1 MFRRA
6 FLPERTS
13 QLVATSDQAHVDCLT
28 SWRRYADVRPIA
40 VRLTAKVLPGSE
52 DLPTIA
58 GATLNATE
66 TNVAC
71 PGCGCLCDDVSLTFD
86 EGRLVN
92 FEPSCALGERWFRN
106 HSVLGQPVAEL
117 NGITAKY
124 DVAIQQAI
132 ELLERA
138 DYPLVYGLSRSSSPG
153 QRAAV
158 ALADRIGAVIDT
170 TASMCHG
177 PSIMALQEVGE
188 VTCTLGEVRN
198 RADLV
203 IFWGCH
209 PAVSHPRH
217 AERYSVFAK
226 GRFTPEG
233 RDSRKIVMIGEADK
247 VDSWKLS
254 PDGGDADLI
263 IPVQPDGDFEIVT
276 QLRALLRGNQLSDV
290 SEPVLQLM
298 ELMKNCRYGTVFFG
312 LGLAGSRMWEGS
324 QPTNSGHIQVAG
336 LLQLVAE
343 LNAVT
348 RFTARRMRMQ
358 GDVSGADNVLLWQTG
373 YPFAVDIARGYP
385 RYNPGEFSANEL
397 LERRDT
403 DLCVIVGAE
412 TIPYFSHAARDHLR
426 KIPTIVIDYP
436 NVPLEF
442 TPTVRFTTAVYGLHA
457 AGTAYRMDNVPLPLR
472 AMQPSQYPT
481 DAEVLSDLLAGFRGD

>member
-1 MFRRA
+1 MS
-6 FLPERTS
+6 T
-13 QLVATSDQAHVDCLT
+13 
-28 SWRRYADVRPIA
+28 
-40 VRLTAKVLPGSE
+40 G
-52 DLPTIA
+52 
-58 GATLNATE
+58 LNITE
-66 TNVAC
+66 SNVAC
-71 PGCGCLCDDVSLTFD
+71 PGCGCLCDDVSLTFA
-86 EGRLVN
+86 EGSISK
-92 FEPSCALGERWFRN
+92 FEPQCALGERWFQN
-106 HSVLGQPVAEL
+106 HSDTTQPVAEL
-117 NGITAKY
+117 GGIEADY
-124 DVAIQQAI
+124 DSAVGRAIT
-132 ELLERA
+132 LLERA
-138 DYPLVYGLSRSSSPG
+138 DYPLIYGLSRSSSPG

-209 PAVSHPRH
+209 PAASHPRH
-217 AERYSVFAK
+217 ADRYSVFAK

-233 RDSRKIVMIGEADK
+233 RDSRKVVMIGEADK
-247 VDSWKLS
+247 VADWKLS
-254 PDGGDADLI
+254 PSGGETDLV
-263 IPVQPDGDFEIVT
+263 IPVPPDGDFEIIA
-276 QLRALLRGNQLSDV
+276 QLRSMLRGTQPGDV

-312 LGLAGSRMWEGS
+312 LGLARSRMWEGN
-324 QPTNSGHIQVAG
+324 QPTHAGHIHVAA

-397 LERRDT
+397 LERCES

-412 TIPYFSHAARDHLR
+412 TIPHFSHAARDHL
-426 KIPTIVIDYP
+426 KAIPTIVIDYP

-472 AMQPSQYPT
+472 ALQSSHYPT
-481 DAEVLSDLLAGFRGD
+481 DEQVLTDLLAGFRGD

>member
-1 MFRRA
+1 MNLF
-6 FLPERTS
+6 
-13 QLVATSDQAHVDCLT
+13 
-28 SWRRYADVRPIA
+28 A
-40 VRLTAKVLPGSE
+40 V
-52 DLPTIA
+52 PTICESA
-58 GATLNATE
+58 RRNFTEPALNTTE
-66 TNVAC
+66 THVAC

-86 EGRLVN
+86 DQHIVA
-92 FEPSCALGERWFRN
+92 FEPRCALGESWFRN
-106 HSVLGQPVAEL
+106 HVVATQPVAEL
-117 NGITAKY
+117 NGIATAY
-124 DVAIQQAI
+124 EAAIQQATK
-132 ELLERA
+132 LLRRA

-158 ALADRIGAVIDT
+158 ALADRMGAAIDT

-209 PAVSHPRH
+209 PAASHPRH
-217 AERYSVFAK
+217 ADRYSVFAK

-233 RDSRKIVMIGEADK
+233 RDSRKVVMIGEAGK
-247 VDSWKLS
+247 VEDWQLS
-254 PDGGDADLI
+254 PHGGAADLV
-263 IPVQPDGDFEIVT
+263 IPVSPDGDFEIIS
-276 QLRALLRGNQLSDV
+276 QLRALLRGTPLTDV
-290 SEPVLQLM
+290 SEPVRHLM
-298 ELMKNCRYGTVFFG
+298 ELMKNCRYGVVFFG
-312 LGLAGSRMWEGS
+312 LGLAGSRMWDDER
-324 QPTNSGHIQVAG
+324 PLNTGHIHVAA

-348 RFTARRMRMQ
+348 RFTARRMRLQ

-373 YPFAVDIARGYP
+373 YPFAVDISRGYP

-397 LERRDT
+397 LERRET

-412 TIPYFSHAARDHLR
+412 TIPYFSKAARDYL
-426 KIPTIVIDYP
+426 KSIPTIVIDYP
-436 NVPLEF
+436 NAPLEF
-442 TPTVRFTTAVYGLHA
+442 IPNVRFTTAVYGLHA

-472 AMQPSQYPT
+472 ALQTSNYPT
-481 DAEVLSDLLAGFRGD
+481 DEDVLTDLLTGFRND

>member
-1 MFRRA
+1 MN
-6 FLPERTS
+6 
-13 QLVATSDQAHVDCLT
+13 ATET
-28 SWRRYADVRPIA
+28 
-40 VRLTAKVLPGSE
+40 K
-52 DLPTIA
+52 
-58 GATLNATE
+58 NATE
-66 TNVAC
+66 TNVVC
-71 PGCGCLCDDVSLTFD
+71 PGCGCLCDDLSLTFHD
-86 EGRLVN
+86 GRIVS
-92 FEPSCALGERWFRN
+92 FEPRCTLGERWFRN
-106 HSVLGQPVAEL
+106 HAVATQPITEL
-117 NGITAKY
+117 NGIATPYEAALRK
-124 DVAIQQAI
+124 AIT
-132 ELLERA
+132 LLEQA
-138 DYPLVYGLSRSSSPG
+138 DYPLIYGLSRSSTPG

-158 ALADRIGAVIDT
+158 ALADRIGAAIDS

-198 RADLV
+198 RSDLV

-233 RDSRKIVMIGEADK
+233 RGSRKIVMIGDADK
-247 VDSWKLS
+247 VADWKLS
-254 PDGGDADLI
+254 PEGAEPDLI
-263 IPVQPDGDFEIVT
+263 IPVPPDGDFEMVT
-276 QLRALLRGNQLSDV
+276 QLRALLQGVQLGDV
-290 SEPVLQLM
+290 SPSLLHLM
-298 ELMKNCRYGTVFFG
+298 ELIKNCRYGTVFFG

-324 QPTNSGHIQVAG
+324 KPQNTGHIHVAA
-336 LLQLVAE
+336 LLKLVAE

-373 YPFAVDIARGYP
+373 YPFAVDLSRGYP

-397 LERRDT
+397 LERQDS

-412 TIPYFSHAARDHLR
+412 TLPYFSESARDYLR

-436 NVPLEF
+436 NSPLEF

-457 AGTAYRMDNVPLPLR
+457 AGTAYRMDNVPLSLR

-481 DAEVLSDLLAGFRGD
+481 DEEVLSELLAGFRGD

>member
-1 MFRRA
+1 MN
-6 FLPERTS
+6 
-13 QLVATSDQAHVDCLT
+13 V
-28 SWRRYADVRPIA
+28 
-40 VRLTAKVLPGSE
+40 
-52 DLPTIA
+52 
-58 GATLNATE
+58 TE
-66 TNVAC
+66 TNVVC
-71 PGCGCLCDDVSLTFD
+71 PGCGCLCDDISLTFD
-86 EGRLVN
+86 DGGIVS
-92 FEPSCALGERWFRN
+92 FEPSCKLGEQWFRN
-106 HSVLGQPVAEL
+106 HSDAVQPGTEI
-117 NGITAKY
+117 NGVPAQYEATLQK
-124 DVAIQQAI
+124 AI

-138 DYPLVYGLSRSSSPG
+138 DYPLIYGLSRSSSPG

-158 ALADRIGAVIDT
+158 ALADRIGAVVDT

-198 RADLV
+198 RSDLV
-203 IFWGCH
+203 IFWGCN
-209 PAVSHPRH
+209 PAESHPRH

-233 RDSRKIVMIGEADK
+233 RGSRKIVMIGDADK
-247 VDSWKLS
+247 VANWKLS
-254 PDGGDADLI
+254 PAGGEPDLI
-263 IPVQPDGDFEIVT
+263 IPVPPDGDFQIVT
-276 QLRALLRGNQLSDV
+276 QLQGLLQGVLLGEV
-290 SEPVLQLM
+290 SPLLLQLM
-298 ELMKNCRYGTVFFG
+298 ELIKNCRYGTVFFG

-324 QPTNSGHIQVAG
+324 KPQNSGHIHVAA
-336 LLQLVAE
+336 LLKLVAE
-343 LNAVT
+343 LNAVK

-397 LERRDT
+397 LERRDS

-412 TIPYFSHAARDHLR
+412 TIPYFSNEARDHL
-426 KIPTIVIDYP
+426 KSIPTIVIDYP
-436 NVPLEF
+436 NSPLEF

-472 AMQPSQYPT
+472 ALQSSQYPT
-481 DAEVLSDLLAGFRGD
+481 DEEVLSDLLAGFRGD

>member
-1 MFRRA
+1 MNK
-6 FLPERTS
+6 
-13 QLVATSDQAHVDCLT
+13 
-28 SWRRYADVRPIA
+28 
-40 VRLTAKVLPGSE
+40 TA
-52 DLPTIA
+52 
-58 GATLNATE
+58 

-71 PGCGCLCDDVSLTFD
+71 PGCGCLCDDISLTFN
-86 EGRLVN
+86 EERIVA
-92 FEPSCALGERWFRN
+92 FEPACAMGERWFRN
-106 HSVLGQPVAEL
+106 HSEATQPVAEIQ
-117 NGITAKY
+117 GVETEY
-124 DVAIQQAI
+124 DIVLRKALALM
-132 ELLERA
+132 EKA
-138 DYPLVYGLSRSSSPG
+138 DYPLIYGLSRSSSPG

-217 AERYSVFAK
+217 ADRYSVFAK
-226 GRFTPEG
+226 GRFTPDG
-233 RDSRKIVMIGEADK
+233 RDSRKIVMIGEAGK
-247 VDSWKLS
+247 VAEWKLS
-254 PDGGDADLI
+254 PSGGDADLV
-263 IPVQPDGDFEIVT
+263 IPIPHDGDFEIIS
-276 QLRALLRGNQLSDV
+276 QLRALLSGTQLSDV

-298 ELMKNCRYGTVFFG
+298 ELMKSCRYGVVFFG
-312 LGLAGSRMWEGS
+312 LGLAGSRMWDDV
-324 QPTNSGHIQVAG
+324 QPSNTGHIHVAA

-358 GDVSGADNVLLWQTG
+358 GDVSGADNVMLWQTG
-373 YPFAVDIARGYP
+373 YPFAVDISRGYP

-397 LERRDT
+397 LERRES
-403 DLCVIVGAE
+403 DLCLIVGAE
-412 TIPYFSHAARDHLR
+412 TIQHFSKAARDHLQS
-426 KIPTIVIDYP
+426 IPTIVIDYP
-436 NVPLEF
+436 NAPLEF
-442 TPTVRFTTAVYGLHA
+442 TPTTRFTTAVYGLHA

-472 AMQPSQYPT
+472 ALQTSKYPT
-481 DAEVLSDLLAGFRGD
+481 DEIVLSDLLAGFRGD

>member
-1 MFRRA
+1 MNK
-6 FLPERTS
+6 LP
-13 QLVATSDQAHVDCLT
+13 A
-28 SWRRYADVRPIA
+28 
-40 VRLTAKVLPGSE
+40 
-52 DLPTIA
+52 A
-58 GATLNATE
+58 GALEQCVKKTE
-66 TNVAC
+66 THVAC
-71 PGCGCLCDDVSLTFD
+71 PGCGCLCDDVSLTF
-86 EGRLVN
+86 EAGRISR
-92 FEPSCALGERWFRN
+92 FEPHCAMGERWFRN
-106 HSVLGQPVAEL
+106 HSETTQPIAEL
-117 NGITAKY
+117 GGITTNY
-124 DVAIQQAI
+124 DTAVHQAI
-132 ELLERA
+132 ILLEQA

-209 PAVSHPRH
+209 PAASHPRH
-217 AERYSVFAK
+217 TDRYSVFAK

-233 RDSRKIVMIGEADK
+233 RDSRKVVMIGEADH
-247 VDSWKLS
+247 VADWKLS
-254 PDGGDADLI
+254 PCGGEADLT
-263 IPVQPDGDFEIVT
+263 IPVQPDGDFEIVG
-276 QLRALLRGNQLSDV
+276 QLRSLLRGGIV
-290 SEPVLQLM
+290 SNVAEPVRELM
-298 ELMKNCRYGTVFFG
+298 AMMKNCRYGIVFFG

-324 QPTNSGHIQVAG
+324 QPTHSGHIHVAA

-397 LERRDT
+397 LERCES

-412 TIPYFSHAARDHLR
+412 TIPYFSHAARDHL
-426 KIPTIVIDYP
+426 KSIPTIVIDYP
-436 NVPLEF
+436 NAPLEF

-472 AMQPSQYPT
+472 ALQPSNYPT
-481 DAEVLSDLLAGFRGD
+481 DEEVLTDLLAGFMGD